1 MIKILTMRPDLHPTT
16 SVIQPNFITEA
27 QFTLSEIQLD
37 IFVFVLAQMTPDDPP
52 GMVYN
57 VFYEHIEKITD
68 KRINRQ
74 KAKYRAIEMIGKKL
88 RFKNPRTSRMIYAP
102 MFASVEPFEGG
113 IQIELSAKLQEHLA
127 YIKSRFTSYQLYA
140 ALSMSSKY
148 AKRIYMLCSQW
159 KENEATRVYEIDDL
173 REMLE
178 LEDKLIAWGVFKRD
192 VLEKAVQQINEYS
205 ELQVR
210 YKAEKAGRSYK
221 WVQFIVKKGNPHQKT
236 IDFSNTEYSKALER
250 INKAATLKEYKLRD
264 DQIETI
270 LTHRDWKEVVAVL
283 HKVEA
288 KKKEGKVKN
297 LGAYV
302 AKSLEIF

>member
-1 MIKILTMRPDLHPTT
+1 MNPELHPATE
-16 SVIQPNFITEA
+16 VRQPNFISEA

-57 VFYEHIEKITD
+57 IFYEHIEKITD
-68 KRINRQ
+68 KRINRL
-74 KAKYRAIEMIGKKL
+74 KAKHKAIEMIGKKL
-88 RFKNPRTSRMIYAP
+88 RFKNPRTGRMIYAP

-113 IQIELSAKLQEHLA
+113 IQVELSAKLQEHLSF
-127 YIKSRFTSYQLYA
+127 IKKRFTSYQLYA

-159 KENEATRVYEIDDL
+159 KENEATRVYDIDEL
-173 REMLE
+173 REMLG
-178 LEDKLIAWGVFKRD
+178 LEDKLIAWKDFEKR
-192 VLEKAVQQINEYS
+192 VLEKAIEQINEYS

-210 YKAEKAGRSYK
+210 YDAQKASRSYK
-221 WVQFIVKKGNPHQKT
+221 WVQFFVKKGNPHQRT

-250 INKAATLKEYKLRD
+250 INKMATLREYKLRD

-270 LTHRDWKEVVAVL
+270 LTHRHWKDVVAVL

-288 KKKEGKVKN
+288 RKKEGKVQN

>member
-1 MIKILTMRPDLHPTT
+1 MIPELHPT
-16 SVIQPNFITEA
+16 SAVVQPNFITEA

-37 IFVFVLAQMTPDDPP
+37 IFVFVLAQMTSDDPP

-57 VFYEHIEKITD
+57 VFYEHIEKIAD
-68 KRINRQ
+68 RQIKRKNARI
-74 KAKYRAIEMIGKKL
+74 KAFEMIGKKL
-88 RFKNPRTSRMIYAP
+88 RFKNPRTGRMVYAP

-113 IQIELSAKLQEHLA
+113 IQVELSAKLQEHLSF
-127 YIKSRFTSYQLYA
+127 IKKRFTSYQLYA

-159 KENEATRVYEIDDL
+159 RENEATRVYDIDEL
-173 REMLE
+173 REMLG
-178 LEDKLIAWGVFKRD
+178 LEDKLIAWKDFEKR
-192 VLEKAVQQINEYS
+192 VLEKAIEQINEYS
-205 ELQVR
+205 ELQVK

-221 WVQFIVKKGNPHQKT
+221 WVQFFVKKGNPHQRT

-250 INKAATLKEYKLRD
+250 INKMATLREYKLRD

-270 LTHRDWKEVVAVL
+270 LTHRHWKDVVAVL

-288 KKKEGKVKN
+288 RKKEGKVQN